1 MTETPPCWPYIE
13 LKKET
18 ESIRQLMEERRWAN
32 AKALDLADSLLKEK
46 LVEGSIE
53 TKRGTQMV
61 RRHNRR
67 SHYRYRL
74 RGGVWNNLVLGEQG
88 VIVWRPFSK
97 SRRD

>member
-46 LVEGSIE
+46 LVEMNGIKKE
-53 TKRGTQMV
+53 
-61 RRHNRR
+61 
-67 SHYRYRL
+67 
-74 RGGVWNNLVLGEQG
+74 VLEQA
-88 VIVWRPFSK
+88 K
-97 SRRD
+97 EASRRRGEHKWSDVITGVLITAIVSGVVSGIISYLVSKG